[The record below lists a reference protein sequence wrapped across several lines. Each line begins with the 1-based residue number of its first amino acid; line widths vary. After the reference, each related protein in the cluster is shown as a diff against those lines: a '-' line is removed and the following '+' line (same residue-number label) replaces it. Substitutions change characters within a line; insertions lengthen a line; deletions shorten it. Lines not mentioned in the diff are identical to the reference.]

1 MITDNLFLYKNFK
14 NGEILKNVL
23 KVYDAINTEQKALS
37 EDEIKKLI
45 SSIVNSLTR
54 LQFSHGY
61 NGNLWHNYLTFL
73 LVNNENPYSMACEIR
88 GSVTGSINDI
98 ALHDYEIFKTLFD
111 IDLCAL
117 FSKAGVNNTE
127 YLLNYD
133 GGNDEGRFF
142 NKRIRDRIVDLSL
155 KL

>member
-1 MITDNLFLYKNFK
+1 MLTDNLFLYKNFK

-23 KVYDAINTEQKALS
+23 KVYDLINSDKQKDDS
-37 EDEIKKLI
+37 EGEIKKLI
-45 SSIVNSLTR
+45 SAIVNSLTK

-88 GSVTGSINDI
+88 GSVKGSINDI
-98 ALHDYEIFKTLFD
+98 ALHDFEIFKTLFD

-117 FSKAGVNNTE
+117 FFK
-127 YLLNYD
+127 
-133 GGNDEGRFF
+133 GR
-142 NKRIRDRIVDLSL
+142 R
-155 KL
+155 